1 LKNNHNSC
9 GTDSARD
16 EILISNKKGESMFNK
31 NGMSRTAMAALLGTA
46 LIAQPLL
53 AQRVFAGGG
62 DFSADFTAAAP

>member
-1 LKNNHNSC
+1 
-9 GTDSARD
+9 
-16 EILISNKKGESMFNK
+16 MFNK